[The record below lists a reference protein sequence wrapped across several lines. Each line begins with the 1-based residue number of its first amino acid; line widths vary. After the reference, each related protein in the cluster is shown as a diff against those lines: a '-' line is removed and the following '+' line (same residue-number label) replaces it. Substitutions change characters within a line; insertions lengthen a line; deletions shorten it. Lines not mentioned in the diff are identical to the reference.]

1 MELEKFKGFGF
12 ITYKSNKV
20 MQEVFDNKNHMIMDK
35 EVELKKAKS
44 KKETSKRLEEEK
56 KRKVFIKNIYPSMTK
71 SKLYSIN
78 FF

>member
-35 EVELKKAKS
+35 
-44 KKETSKRLEEEK
+44 
-56 KRKVFIKNIYPSMTK
+56 
-71 SKLYSIN
+71 
-78 FF
+78 